1 MALTKDELVRYHRQ
15 IILPDFGVAGQ
26 QKLKHAGVLV
36 IGTGGLGIP
45 NLQYLTAAGLG
56 RIGLIDFDE
65 VSLSN
70 LQRQV
75 LFGTDEVGR
84 NKVETAIKKLKQL
97 NPNVQFD
104 GYPVKIDSGNAMEL
118 IGSYDLVVDGSD
130 NLPTRY
136 LVNDACV
143 LLGKPL
149 IYGAIFRFE
158 GQVSVFNQLL
168 PDGSRGPNYRDL
180 FPTPTPPDMVPNCS
194 EAGVFGALTGIVGSM
209 QANEAIK
216 VITGIGE
223 TLSGRLLI
231 FDGLDF
237 TTRYLEIT
245 NVEC

>member
-1 MALTKDELVRYHRQ
+1 MALTKKELVRYHRQ
-15 IILPDFGVAGQ
+15 IILPGFGVAGQ
-26 QKLKHAGVLV
+26 QKLKNASVLV
-36 IGTGGLGIP
+36 IGAGGLGAP
-45 NLQYLTAAGLG
+45 NLQYLTAAGIG
-56 RIGLIDFDE
+56 RIGVVDFDK

-84 NKVETAIKKLKQL
+84 NKVETAIEKLKQL

-104 GYPVKIDSGNAMEL
+104 GYPVKIEAGNAREL
-118 IGSYDLVVDGSD
+118 INSYDLVVDGSD

-149 IYGAIFRFE
+149 VYGAIFRFE

-168 PDGSRGPNYRDL
+168 PSGSRGPNYRDL
-180 FPTPTPPDMVPNCS
+180 FPTPPPPDMVPNCS
-194 EAGVFGALTGIVGSM
+194 ESGVFSALPGIVGSM

-216 VITGIGE
+216 VITGMGE
-223 TLSGRLLI
+223 TLSGRLLL

-237 TTRYLEIT
+237 TTRYLGIT
-245 NVEC
+245 NFEF